1 MPPVTRAP
9 GTGTLRVK
17 GPAKSTG
24 TVSGPPRTTLTLTG
38 LTPTRVVSGPGVVRQ
53 PVCGTLALTGRFVAI
68 AFKGPSTG
76 ALLLTGLTPTRVVSG
91 TGASVVIPVPVGRL
105 GKQALVMAMPVG
117 YL

>member
-1 MPPVTRAP
+1 
-9 GTGTLRVK
+9 
-17 GPAKSTG
+17 
-24 TVSGPPRTTLTLTG
+24 
-38 LTPTRVVSGPGVVRQ
+38 
-53 PVCGTLALTGRFVAI
+53 VAI